1 MSLQVVIN
9 GPVAMAGSIPFLCRN
24 NGINVPIIPATIM
37 TATNDNEMA
46 KAVPRSCF
54 QTQTNTNKNKA
65 KIMPFKAAKNISF
78 ISRLLTL
85 PLTSSL
91 AKPCTIIAE
100 D

>member
-46 KAVPRSCF
+46 KAVPISCF
-54 QTQTNTNKNKA
+54 QTQRMASGNCPVMYILQPPGAGSNHCYKRQ
-65 KIMPFKAAKNISF
+65 I
-78 ISRLLTL
+78 
-85 PLTSSL
+85 
-91 AKPCTIIAE
+91 
-100 D
+100 